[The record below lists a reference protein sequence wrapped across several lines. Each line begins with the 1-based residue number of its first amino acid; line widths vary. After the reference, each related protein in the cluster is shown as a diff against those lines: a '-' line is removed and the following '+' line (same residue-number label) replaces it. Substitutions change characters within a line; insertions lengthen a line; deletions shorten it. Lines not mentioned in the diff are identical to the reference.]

1 MKLVKGKQAYSFHAI
16 KSNHTNTSLISFTAN
31 KSNMIKQ

>member
-1 MKLVKGKQAYSFHAI
+1 MKLVKGKQAYSFRAI
-16 KSNHTNTSLISFTAN
+16 NSYHINTSLISFIVN